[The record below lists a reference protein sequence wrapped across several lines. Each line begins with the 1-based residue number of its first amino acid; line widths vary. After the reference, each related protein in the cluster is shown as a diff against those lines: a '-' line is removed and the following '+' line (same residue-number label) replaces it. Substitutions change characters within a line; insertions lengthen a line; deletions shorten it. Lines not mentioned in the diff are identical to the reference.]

1 LKLLENI
8 ANNPLEEKYRKVKT
22 NNAKLAEV
30 IFSRWPEA
38 KKYFEAAGF
47 KEEGEFFVY
56 DPT

>member
-22 NNAKLAEV
+22 NNPKLAEV

-38 KKYFEAAGF
+38 KKYFEVAGF